1 MESDSYTRSSED
13 SSGNSSVPPVLPPL
27 QAAVPSPSP
36 AAGPL
41 ATVPPPPLPE
51 IKTGK
56 SPLMRQFLA
65 ILLSLCLGLFL
76 ADAVV
81 SLMDDSL
88 ILFFGIH
95 ALAGL
100 RGVMAFFTLFTA

>member
-1 MESDSYTRSSED
+1 MEPDPDTPSSED
-13 SSGNSSVPPVLPPL
+13 SSGISSVPPVLPPL

-88 ILFFGIH
+88 ILFSVFMRS
-95 ALAGL
+95 
-100 RGVMAFFTLFTA
+100 RGS